1 MKAIVESLLP
11 AEILSEYLLYIN
23 KASNRNALEFIIKD
37 LKQHPD
43 FYLTEYGFSGSHFW
57 VANRQTKKR
66 AIFVPFEETI

>member
-11 AEILSEYLLYIN
+11 AEILAEYLLYIN
-23 KASNRNALEFIIKD
+23 KAKNRSALEFIIKD
-37 LKQHPD
+37 LTQHPE

-66 AIFVPFEETI
+66 AIFVPFEQI